1 MLAFA
6 PRLQK
11 EAGMATQDKLGSGPA
26 AAAEDAEGGIERLTR
41 VLAQA
46 DLDCWCRENLTRAIE
61 RFEALE
67 AQRRQRRSLDAA
79 YAGRREILGLLVFLE
94 DLDRIMDPAFD
105 RAVCAE
111 MAQVFDDM
119 AAAARRGADSLR
131 TLAEAEQ
138 G

>member
-1 MLAFA
+1 MS
-6 PRLQK
+6 
-11 EAGMATQDKLGSGPA
+11 TQDKCDPGPA
-26 AAAEDAEGGIERLTR
+26 VAPEDADSGIERLTR

-61 RFEALE
+61 RFEELE

-79 YAGRREILGLLVFLE
+79 YASRREILGLLVFLE

-131 TLAEAEQ
+131 TLAAADE